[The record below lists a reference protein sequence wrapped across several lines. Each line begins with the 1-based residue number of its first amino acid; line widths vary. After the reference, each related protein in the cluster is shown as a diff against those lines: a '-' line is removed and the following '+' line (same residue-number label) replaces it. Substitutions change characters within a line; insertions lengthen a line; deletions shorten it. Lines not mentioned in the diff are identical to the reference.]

1 MYPSRFEYFAPST
14 LEEAL
19 SLVNTYGEDCKVLSG
34 GMSLI
39 PMMKL
44 RFASPAVIVDLNR
57 IPGLDYLEE
66 ADNQLHLGALLR
78 NRTLVR
84 SELVR
89 ARYPTI
95 AGAAPLI
102 SDPVVRNRGTFVGS
116 VCHADPQ
123 GDWGACLLA
132 MNGEVVA
139 RSVNGERVIGAESF
153 IIGPFQNSLNDNEIA
168 VEARLPAPGERTS
181 GTYLKLERKVGDF
194 ATVGVAVYVSTS
206 GGSVTQAGIALT
218 GVGPQ
223 NIKCH
228 SAEQALIGSTLSDGS
243 IAAAAQAAAQAAQPK
258 SDHRGTEQYKR
269 EVVRVFVS
277 RALRAAA

>member
-1 MYPSRFEYFAPST
+1 MYPSRFEYFAPNT

-19 SLVNTYGEDCKVLSG
+19 SLANTYGDDCKVLSG

-44 RFASPAVIVDLNR
+44 RFASPAVIIDINR
-57 IPGLDYLEE
+57 VPGLDYLEE
-66 ADNQLHLGALLR
+66 ANGQLHLGALLR
-78 NRTLVR
+78 NRSIVR

-95 AGAAPLI
+95 AGCAPLI

-123 GDWGACLLA
+123 GDWGAVMLA
-132 MNGEVVA
+132 MNGEIVA
-139 RSVNGERVIGAESF
+139 RSVSGERVIPAESF
-153 IIGPFQNSLNDNEIA
+153 IIGPFQNSMSANEIA
-168 VEARLPAPGERTS
+168 VECRVPAPGERTS

-194 ATVGVAVYVSTS
+194 ATVGVAVYVSLS
-206 GGSVTQAGIALT
+206 GGTVSNAGIALT
-218 GVGPQ
+218 GVGSQ
-223 NIKCH
+223 NLKCR
-228 SAEQALIGSTLSDGS
+228 SAESAIIGSNLSEGS
-243 IAAAAQAAAQAAQPK
+243 ISAAANAAAQEAQPK
-258 SDHRGTEQYKR
+258 SDHRGSEQYKR
-269 EVVRVFVS
+269 EVVRVFVT

>member
-1 MYPSRFEYFAPST
+1 MYPTRFEYFAPNS

-19 SLVNTYGEDCKVLSG
+19 SLANTYGDDCKILSG

-44 RFASPAVIVDLNR
+44 RFASPAVIIDINR

-66 ADNQLHLGALLR
+66 ANSQLHLGALLR
-78 NRTLVR
+78 NRSIVR

-89 ARYPTI
+89 ARYPTV
-95 AGAAPLI
+95 AACAPLI

-116 VCHADPQ
+116 VSHADPQ
-123 GDWGACLLA
+123 GDWGAVMLA

-139 RSVNGERVIGAESF
+139 RSVSGERVIPADSF
-153 IIGPFQNSLNDNEIA
+153 IIGPFQNSMSSNEIA
-168 VEARLPAPGERTS
+168 VEARVPAPGERTS

-194 ATVGVAVYVSTS
+194 ATVGVAVYVALN
-206 GGSVTQAGIALT
+206 GGSVSNAGIALT
-218 GVGPQ
+218 GVGPS
-223 NIKCH
+223 NIKCRQAE
-228 SAEQALIGSTLSDGS
+228 SAIIGSTLSEGS
-243 IAAAAQAAAQAAQPK
+243 IAAAANAAAQEAQPK
-258 SDHRGTEQYKR
+258 SDHRGSEQYKR
-269 EVVRVFVS
+269 EVVRVFVT

>member
-1 MYPSRFEYFAPST
+1 MYPGRFEYFAPNS

-19 SLVNTYGEDCKVLSG
+19 SLANTYGDDCKILSG

-44 RFASPAVIVDLNR
+44 RFASPAVIIDINR

-66 ADNQLHLGALLR
+66 ANNQLHLGALLR
-78 NRTLVR
+78 NRSIVR
-84 SELVR
+84 SSLVS

-95 AGAAPLI
+95 AGCAPLI

-116 VCHADPQ
+116 CAHADPQ

-132 MNGEVVA
+132 MNGEIVA
-139 RSVNGERVIGAESF
+139 RSVQGERVIPADSF
-153 IIGPFQNSLNDNEIA
+153 IIGPFQNSMSSNEIA

-194 ATVGVAVYVSTS
+194 ATVGVACYVSMS
-206 GGSVTQAGIALT
+206 GGTVTQCGIALT
-218 GVGPQ
+218 GVGSQ
-223 NIKCH
+223 NLKCR
-228 SAEQALIGSTLSDGS
+228 SAENAVIGSNLSDGA
-243 IAAAAQAAAQAAQPK
+243 IAAAANAAAQESQPK
-258 SDHRGTEQYKR
+258 SDHRGSEQYKR
-269 EVVRVFVS
+269 EVVRVFVT

>member
-1 MYPSRFEYFAPST
+1 MYPTRFEYFAPNT

-19 SLVNTYGEDCKVLSG
+19 SLANTYSDDCKVLSG

-44 RFASPAVIVDLNR
+44 RFASPAVIIDLNR

-66 ADNQLHLGALLR
+66 ANGHLHIGALLR
-78 NRTLVR
+78 NRSMVR

-89 ARYPTI
+89 ARYPTV
-95 AGAAPLI
+95 AGCAPLI

-123 GDWGACLLA
+123 GDWGAVMLA
-132 MNGEVVA
+132 MDGEIVA
-139 RSVNGERVIGAESF
+139 RSVSGERVIPAESF
-153 IIGPFQNSLNDNEIA
+153 IIGPFQNSMNDNEIA

-206 GGSVTQAGIALT
+206 GGSVTNCGIALT

-223 NIKCH
+223 NIKCRQAE
-228 SAEQALIGSTLSDGS
+228 SAVIGSTLNEGS
-243 IAAAAQAAAQAAQPK
+243 ISAAANAAAQESQPK
-258 SDHRGTEQYKR
+258 SDHRGSEQYKR
-269 EVVRVFVS
+269 EVVRVFVA
-277 RALRAAA
+277 RGLRAAA